1 MFRKGPPLVKT
12 FISSNLGYM
21 TPVQWADFYHTVFN
35 FQVFFGPAIAIVASY
50 TRIYILLKKRTNST
64 LCGQAEVR
72 SVAETILFEK
82 RQKNL
87 MKALKM
93 SIMHCA
99 VFVMSW
105 TPYTV
110 MATW

>member
-1 MFRKGPPLVKT
+1 
-12 FISSNLGYM
+12 M
-21 TPVQWADFYHTVFN
+21 TPIQWADFYHTVFN
-35 FQVFFGPAIAIVASY
+35 VQVFFGPAIAICASY
-50 TRIYILLKKRTNST
+50 SRIYLLLRRRAQSAF
-64 LCGQAEVR
+64 CGIQNFR
-72 SVAETILFEK
+72 SVGEQILYEK

-93 SIMHCA
+93 SIVHCA
-99 VFVMSW
+99 IFVISW

>member
-1 MFRKGPPLVKT
+1 MYIVGSL
-12 FISSNLGYM
+12 
-21 TPVQWADFYHTVFN
+21 TPVQWADLYHSVFN

-50 TRIYILLKKRTNST
+50 TRIYLLLKKRTETSSA
-64 LCGQAEVR
+64 LCDTGEFR
-72 SVAETILFEK
+72 SVAEEMLYEK

-93 SIMHCA
+93 SIVHCT
-99 VFVMSW
+99 VFVISW
-105 TPYTV
+105 TPYTI